1 MRCFL
6 LWIACLCSVFLTL
19 PFRADGIEVDPELAD
34 VPSQDFTLGK
44 DPNKRYFLIG
54 PRTGAAAPAEG
65 YKLLVVLPGGGGNA
79 EFLPFVQRISKHAL
93 PQEYLVAQLVAPKWS
108 ADQPATWPTAK
119 SRVAKMKFTTEE
131 FLSAVIDDAAKRHKL
146 DPRHCYTL
154 SWSSGG
160 PAGYAAA
167 LSNQKITGSFVA
179 MSVFKPDQLP
189 PLKQAEGKAFY
200 LYHSSEDR
208 ICPFRMAEQAQKSLA
223 GSKAKVELKKYA
235 GGHGWRGPVFDEIR
249 TGIEWLEI
257 NHSAPPQP

>member
-79 EFLPFVQRISKHAL
+79 EFLTFVQRISKHAL
-93 PQEYLVAQLVAPKWS
+93 PPEYLVAQPVAPQWT
-108 ADQPATWPTAK
+108 ANQPATWPTAK
-119 SRVAKMKFTTEE
+119 IRVAKMKFTTEE
-131 FLSAVIDDAAKRHKL
+131 FVSAVIDDVAQRHKL

-160 PAGYAAA
+160 PAAYAVA
-167 LSNQKITGSFVA
+167 LSNPRITGSFVA

-200 LYHSSEDR
+200 LYHSPEDR
-208 ICPFRMAEQAQKSLA
+208 ICPYRMAEQAQNSLT
-223 GSKAKVELKKYA
+223 GSKAKVEFKKYA
-235 GGHGWRGPVFDEIR
+235 GGHGWHGPVYKEIR
-249 TGIEWLEI
+249 SGIEWLET
-257 NHSAPPQP
+257 NHSKPPQP